1 MARLQQP
8 VYWIGGAMKWL
19 TQRSRNPF
27 GLTDRQAE
35 AVQLLVD
42 LGADKLVAARLGL
55 VDKSATRLLLEAQ
68 RAAGVNSR
76 VLLALAWDRAHRQA
90 GATRHRGV
98 GL

>member
-1 MARLQQP
+1 MST
-8 VYWIGGAMKWL
+8 WT

-42 LGADKLVAARLGL
+42 LGTDKLVSARMGL
-55 VDKSATRLLLEAQ
+55 EKASATRLLLEAQ
-68 RAAGVNSR
+68 RAVGAHSR
-76 VLLALAWDRAHRQA
+76 VQLALAWDRAHRQA
-90 GATRHRGV
+90 GVRKHRGV